1 MFFSD
6 SIDLCFPPTSQL
18 LSKIVHSHV
27 AIFLTEMFWCYM
39 QTKTIKC
46 LFPKEP
52 EKKFCRSFVK
62 IQINVLFVHFAEW
75 FAQLGCFWWHTETHS
90 DPQLIVLLY
99 KGYMDLI

>member
-1 MFFSD
+1 
-6 SIDLCFPPTSQL
+6 
-18 LSKIVHSHV
+18 
-27 AIFLTEMFWCYM
+27 MFWCYM

-52 EKKFCRSFVK
+52 EKNFCRSFVK
-62 IQINVLFVHFAEW
+62 IQINILFVHCAEW

-90 DPQLIVLLY
+90 DPQVIVLLY